1 MNLMTIDGYKA
12 RIAYDPELDLFRGEI
27 LGLNGSA
34 DFYGKSPADLRREF
48 RKSLRVFLEVCREKG
63 IDPIRTYSGRFN
75 LRISPELHA
84 RIAEL
89 AIAEEKSLNRWVTDE
104 LSVAI
109 KTRKKQRKTGSGA
122 TH

>member
-89 AIAEEKSLNRWVTDE
+89 AIAEEKSLNRWVTDA